1 VANSTLTRPRTST
14 PAQFGAPSRFAL
26 LRGMARVS
34 VPEPVIVTVLMAV
47 ALVAQGLNMFHYPA
61 FTFTDDEGI
70 YLSQAWAALRE
81 GRLSPYTYVY
91 DHAPAGWLQI
101 AAWMGLT
108 GGPHTFGSPVNS
120 GRILMLLLHLAMVP
134 ILYQL
139 ARKLHVGAPLAVLAV
154 ALFSL
159 SPLALFYQRLVLID
173 TVMLFWVLLSINLLL
188 DGRGRLSR
196 VVLSGACFGIAIL
209 SKETALFLLPALSFI
224 ALKQRRRHQG
234 QFGVGSWLLA
244 LVVVI
249 SFYPLFAW
257 LKGELSSTGQ
267 AASFSSINGYA
278 NASVSLLDSVW
289 WQLRRSGGGMFNPHN
304 QFWTLVGKDW
314 LHRDPI
320 LFIGGAAASVLNLLR
335 GIGWRRIRDRQALA
349 TGLLGVLPLLYLA
362 RGGLVLNYAVLFAIP
377 FFCLNIAVLL
387 QLLADRLP
395 APAVGICALAIPL
408 ALLVGYW
415 HAGTLKPLYTQ
426 QPDAAGHNA
435 VAWIKQNIP
444 TDSLIITR
452 DDLWTDLHEPGEG
465 GPGFPNAH
473 SHWKVAADPAIRR
486 DVFHDD
492 WHTVDYLV
500 MTPGLE
506 QEFAASND
514 TIALDALK
522 HAHIVK
528 QWTTDAGPADLH
540 LAQVIALWKVD
551 KPGGTDARL
560 LQASATG
567 LSNRFERDGAYI
579 TADGTVTSESQSY
592 AMLRAVWSDDR
603 PTFDRVWGWT
613 NAHLMQ
619 PDALFAWQWRAGT
632 VQDTNS
638 ATDADTD
645 IALAL
650 LLGGKRWNDPAMIA
664 AGTRVA
670 GAIWANEVATI
681 GGVPHITAGNWAVSG
696 TVGALNPSY
705 FSPYA
710 YRIFREVDPGH
721 NWQGVID
728 SGYQTL
734 FAASS
739 DPLGARQSSGLPP
752 DWVGM
757 NRETGALVALPF
769 PSSDTTRYGY
779 DAARTYWRV
788 ALDLRWSGDGRAQAY
803 LQQAGFLRDEVNR
816 KVAVSAVYAHDGS
829 IILESPSMVSTAG
842 AVAALLTLDPTAA
855 NALYAREVVGMVDH
869 DRAGAYWDDPNA
881 LYTQEWGWFATALYS
896 DAVPDLWHHTPAR

>member
-1 VANSTLTRPRTST
+1 VANQTLTRPPVLARPST
-14 PAQFGAPSRFAL
+14 PSRL
-26 LRGMARVS
+26 ARLHSIAHVL
-34 VPEPVIVTVLMAV
+34 VAEPVIVAVLMAI

-70 YLSQAWAALRE
+70 YLSQAWAVLRQDS
-81 GRLSPYTYVY
+81 LSPYTYIY
-91 DHAPAGWLQI
+91 DHAPVGWLQI
-101 AAWMGLT
+101 AGWMGIT
-108 GGPHTFGSPVNS
+108 GGPHTFGSPGNS

-139 ARKLHVGAPLAVLAV
+139 ARKFRVSPPLAALAV

-173 TVMLFWVLLSINLLL
+173 TIMLFWALLSINLLL
-188 DGRGRLSR
+188 DGWGRLSR

-209 SKETALFLLPALSFI
+209 SKETALFLLPALGFI
-224 ALKQRRRHQG
+224 AFKQRRRHQG
-234 QFGVGSWLLA
+234 HFGVGSWLLA
-244 LVVVI
+244 MIAVI
-249 SFYPLFAW
+249 SFYPLFAL
-257 LKGELSSTGQ
+257 LKGELFPTGQ
-267 AASFSSINGYA
+267 AVSFSSVNSYA

-289 WQLRRSGGGMFNPHN
+289 GQLRRSGGGMFNPHN
-304 QFWTLVGKDW
+304 QFWTLVSMDW

-320 LFIGGAAASVLNLLR
+320 LFIGGAAASVFNLAR
-335 GIGWRRIRDRQALA
+335 GIGWRRIRNRQAFA
-349 TGLLGVLPLLYLA
+349 AGLLGVLPLLYLA

-387 QLLADRLP
+387 QPLADRLSV
-395 APAVGICALAIPL
+395 PAVGICALVIPL
-408 ALLVGYW
+408 ALLAGYW

-426 QPDAAGHNA
+426 QPDTAGHDA
-435 VAWIKQNIP
+435 VAWIKQNVP

-452 DDLWTDLHEPGEG
+452 DDLWTDLHEPGDG
-465 GPGFPNAH
+465 GPGFPGAH

-500 MTPGLE
+500 MSPGLE

-514 TIALDALK
+514 SVALDALK

-528 QWTTDAGPADLH
+528 QWTADAGPADLH
-540 LAQVIALWKVD
+540 PQQIIALWKVD
-551 KPGGTDARL
+551 KPDSTDARL
-560 LQASATG
+560 LQTSNTG
-567 LSNRFERDGAYI
+567 LTNRFERDGAYVA
-579 TADGTVTSESQSY
+579 ADGTVTSEAQSY

-603 PTFDRVWGWT
+603 ATFDRTWGWT
-613 NAHLMQ
+613 NTYLTQ
-619 PDALFAWQWRAGT
+619 PDALFAWQWHAGA

-650 LLGGKRWNDPAMIA
+650 LLGGKQWNDPALID

-670 GAIWANEVATI
+670 SAIWVNEVAI
-681 GGVPHITAGNWAVSG
+681 ISGVPHVTAGNWAPNAPV
-696 TVGALNPSY
+696 VALNLSY
-705 FSPYA
+705 FAPYA
-710 YRIFREVDPGH
+710 YRIFHEVDPGH
-721 NWQGVID
+721 DWQGVID

-734 FAASS
+734 FAVSS

-757 NRETGALVALPF
+757 NHETGALVALPF
-769 PSSDTTRYGY
+769 TSSDTTRYGY

-816 KVAVSAVYAHDGS
+816 KGYVSAVYAHDGS
-829 IILESPSMVSTAG
+829 IITESPSMVSTAG
-842 AVAALLTLDPTAA
+842 AVAALLTLDPAAA
-855 NALYAREVVGMVDH
+855 NALYARGIVGAMDH
-869 DRAGAYWDDPNA
+869 DRAGVYWDDPNA

-896 DAVPDLWHHTPAR
+896 DALPDIWHHPSAR

>member
-1 VANSTLTRPRTST
+1 MANGTLTSPRTST
-14 PAQFGAPSRFAL
+14 SAQPGTPSRLAR
-26 LRGMARVS
+26 LRGIARIS
-34 VPEPVIVTVLMAV
+34 VPEPVIVAALMAV

-139 ARKLHVGAPLAVLAV
+139 ARKLRVGAPLAALAV

-173 TVMLFWVLLSINLLL
+173 TVMLFWALLSINLLL
-188 DGRGRLSR
+188 DGWGRLSR
-196 VVLSGACFGIAIL
+196 VVVSGACFGIAIL
-209 SKETALFLLPALSFI
+209 SKETALFLLPALGFI

-244 LVVVI
+244 MAVVI

-257 LKGELSSTGQ
+257 LKGELLPTGQ
-267 AASFSSINGYA
+267 AASFSAVNGYA

-289 WQLRRSGGGMFNPHN
+289 WQLRRSGGGMFNVHN
-304 QFWTLVGKDW
+304 QFWTLVGLDW
-314 LHRDPI
+314 LPRDPI
-320 LFIGGAAASVLNLLR
+320 LFIGGAAASVLNLAR
-335 GIGWRRIRDRQALA
+335 GVGWRRIRNRQAFV

-387 QLLADRLP
+387 QPLADRLP
-395 APAVGICALAIPL
+395 APTVGICALVIPL
-408 ALLVGYW
+408 ALLAGYW

-426 QPDAAGHNA
+426 QPDAPGHDA
-435 VAWIKQNIP
+435 VAWIKQNVP

-452 DDLWTDLHEPGEG
+452 DDLWTDLHEPGDG
-465 GPGFPNAH
+465 SPSFPGAH

-492 WHTVDYLV
+492 WRTVDYLV
-500 MTPGLE
+500 MSPGLE
-506 QEFAASND
+506 QDFTASND
-514 TIALDALK
+514 TVALAALQ
-522 HAHIVK
+522 HAHPVK
-528 QWTTDAGPADLH
+528 QWFADAGPADLH
-540 LAQVIALWKVD
+540 TQQTITLWKVD
-551 KPGGTDARL
+551 KPGSTDVRL
-560 LQASATG
+560 LRASATG
-567 LSNRFERDGAYI
+567 LTNRFARDGAYVA
-579 TADGTVTSESQSY
+579 ADGTVTSESQSY

-603 PTFDRVWGWT
+603 PTFDRTWGWT
-613 NAHLMQ
+613 NTHLTR
-619 PDALFAWQWRAGT
+619 PDALFAWQWRAGA
-632 VQDTNS
+632 VRDANS
-638 ATDADTD
+638 AADADTD

-650 LLGGKRWNDPAMIA
+650 LLGGKRWNDPALIA

-670 GAIWANEVATI
+670 GAIWTNEVATI
-681 GGVPHITAGNWAVSG
+681 GGVPHITAGNWAPNAPV
-696 TVGALNPSY
+696 VALNPSY

-734 FAASS
+734 FAVSR
-739 DPLGARQSSGLPP
+739 DPLGVRQSSGLPP

-769 PSSDTTRYGY
+769 PASDTTRYG
-779 DAARTYWRV
+779 
-788 ALDLRWSGDGRAQAY
+788 
-803 LQQAGFLRDEVNR
+803 
-816 KVAVSAVYAHDGS
+816 
-829 IILESPSMVSTAG
+829 
-842 AVAALLTLDPTAA
+842 
-855 NALYAREVVGMVDH
+855 
-869 DRAGAYWDDPNA
+869 
-881 LYTQEWGWFATALYS
+881 
-896 DAVPDLWHHTPAR
+896 